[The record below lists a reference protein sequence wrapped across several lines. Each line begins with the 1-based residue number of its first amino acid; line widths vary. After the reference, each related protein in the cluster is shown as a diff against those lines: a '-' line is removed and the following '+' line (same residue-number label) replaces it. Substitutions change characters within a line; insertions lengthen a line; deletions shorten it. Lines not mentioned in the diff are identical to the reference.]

1 MNSHYH
7 DPGDLKQ
14 LKRMHELAPVEFEA
28 WLNLDKIVAR
38 TDGAIPHKYR
48 ELMALAVALPTP
60 CPSCI
65 AAHAPGDR
73 KSSVSGTSAP
83 VRVDTRGRR
92 TMTQNKERNAQAL
105 EI

>member
-38 TDGAIPHKYR
+38 TDGAIPHKYSD
-48 ELMALAVALPTP
+48 LMALAVALPTQCLYCIEAHAHGAKLDGP
-60 CPSCI
+60 TADEMAQTSCI
-65 AAHAPGDR
+65 TPARPAGAGAPLCHD
-73 KSSVSGTSAP
+73 
-83 VRVDTRGRR
+83 
-92 TMTQNKERNAQAL
+92 E
-105 EI
+105 